1 MAKGKG
7 RGREAITY
15 QTVKLMEDAELAGV
29 AGAVGQG
36 EGCDVMEIQV
46 GFGDADVVL

>member
-1 MAKGKG
+1 
-7 RGREAITY
+7 
-15 QTVKLMEDAELAGV
+15 MEDAELAGV